1 MSIKV
6 IIMDVDGTLT
16 NSKKLIPEET
26 KNALIKAQENG
37 AILILASGRPTSGL
51 IDFAKEL
58 DMEKHHGLL
67 VSFNGSTVIDCE
79 TNKILFNETMTID
92 DGQAVLEHL
101 KNFKVKPMIN
111 KNDYMYVNDV
121 FDNIIK
127 WDGKDTNIIQY
138 ESRGGKFK
146 LCEKD
151 DLAAFA
157 DYPLNK
163 ILTAGDPEY
172 LQENYKAIMEP
183 FKDKL
188 SCMFTAP
195 FYFEFTANGI
205 DKAKALDTVLIPMGY
220 AREEMIAFGDGH
232 NDASM
237 IEYAGIGVAMGN
249 AVEDLKRI
257 ANEVTLSNEEDG
269 IAVSLYKHMPE
280 VFANNYEISQL

>member
-26 KNALIKAQENG
+26 KETLIKAQENG

-58 DMEKHHGLL
+58 EMEHHHGLL
-67 VSFNGSTVIDCE
+67 VSYNGSMVIDCE
-79 TNKILFNETMTID
+79 TNNILFNETMTVK
-92 DGQAVLEHL
+92 DGQAVLEHM
-101 KNFKVKPMIN
+101 KNFHVKPMII
-111 KNDYMYVNDV
+111 KDTYMYVNDV
-121 FDNIIK
+121 FDNEIEVN
-127 WDGKDTNIIQY
+127 GAPFNIIQY
-138 ESRGGKFK
+138 EARGGKFK

-151 DLAAFA
+151 DLASFA

-163 ILTAGDPEY
+163 ILIAGDPEY
-172 LQENYKAIMEP
+172 LKENYKSIMEP

-220 AREEMIAFGDGH
+220 TKEEMIAFGDGH
-232 NDASM
+232 NDAS
-237 IEYAGIGVAMGN
+237 IIKYAGIGVAMDN
-249 AVEDLKRI
+249 AVEELKAI
-257 ANEVTLSNEEDG
+257 ADEVTLSNEENG
-269 IAVSLYKHMPE
+269 IAVSLRKHMLE
-280 VFANNYEISQL
+280 VFCK

>member
-1 MSIKV
+1 MSKKV

-26 KNALIKAQENG
+26 KLALIKAQENG

-58 DMEKHHGLL
+58 KMEHHHGLL
-67 VSFNGSTVIDCE
+67 VSFNGSKVIDCE
-79 TNKILFNETMTID
+79 PNKVLFNETMSIEE
-92 DGQAVLEHL
+92 GQAVLEHM
-101 KNFKVKPMIN
+101 KKFNVKPMIIKDN
-111 KNDYMYVNDV
+111 YMYVNDV
-121 FDNIIK
+121 FDNEIEIN
-127 WDGKDTNIIQY
+127 GEPFNIIQY
-138 ESRGGKFK
+138 ESRGGKFR

-151 DLAAFA
+151 DLASFA

-163 ILTAGDPEY
+163 ILIAGDPEY
-172 LQENYKAIMEP
+172 LKENYKAIMEP

-220 AREEMIAFGDGH
+220 NKEEMIAFGDGQ

-237 IEYAGIGVAMGN
+237 LKYAGIGVAMDN
-249 AVEDLKRI
+249 AVEELKNI
-257 ANEVTLSNEEDG
+257 ADEITLSNEDNG
-269 IAVSLYKHMPE
+269 IAVSLHKHMPE
-280 VFANNYEISQL
+280 IFSK